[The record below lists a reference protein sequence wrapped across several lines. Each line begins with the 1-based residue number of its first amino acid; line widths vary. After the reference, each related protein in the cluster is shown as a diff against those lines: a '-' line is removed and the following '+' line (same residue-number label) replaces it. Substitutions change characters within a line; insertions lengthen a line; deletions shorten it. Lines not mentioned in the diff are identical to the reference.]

1 MRSLSVSTKFDTN
14 KNHVSV
20 NPVNNINVNVGERSL
35 SSDRLDRTRSL
46 DPSSL
51 DGVTVVNE
59 RSSLSSYGANPST
72 GDVNVKYPDD
82 VSPYSEIEIKELQ
95 QTVEALKIIISMMK
109 DNPIIVN
116 KLILVDD
123 AKLAQLVKLLTDAD
137 EVTIDA
143 EDLGSGCCT
152 PHTYRK
158 VHAIYVI
165 KDGNTKNLKY
175 DFPSITKELKDLGI
189 NTKIVW

>member
-1 MRSLSVSTKFDTN
+1 MRSGLSVSTKFDTN

-35 SSDRLDRTRSL
+35 SSDRLVRTRSL

-51 DGVTVVNE
+51 DGVTIV
-59 RSSLSSYGANPST
+59 NPST